1 MFQVIPKIDTP
12 TSVLE
17 KITAAFCSKEPDM
30 RVARIEFKP
39 RVVRVVCKPAK
50 DSLSFTYQDFAEFM
64 NTDIDTLEHWAVE
77 LLRHAIATRTIS
89 YEHRELVNFVRLFE
103 PAGVSSAE
111 INNAEALRTVMC
123 CYDNTW
129 WYIFRALYC
138 DAVTRNRPL
147 VYKGTNLTEVVE
159 LFRDTDL
166 TSAWNK
172 SPYDDWNSLY
182 CGEEQLPLT
191 LLLQLPEVFGACIDA
206 DYTWLATEVKR
217 AKPALLAEIK
227 ERVMNAPLFYAALSV
242 NVPDKPPVPA
252 KPKVSDLLATIEVQ
266 QQQIENLREELMSV
280 SATVTEL
287 LANLKGSSKD
297 NLRKDIEDLRKKV
310 DSKIDLVM
318 QRGHAGTTT
327 VILQVNGQTVR
338 SR

>member
-12 TSVLE
+12 ASVLE
-17 KITAAFCSKEPDM
+17 KIKAAFCAKEPDM

-50 DSLSFTYQDFAEFM
+50 DSLSFTYPDFREFM
-64 NTDIDTLEHWAVE
+64 GTTDDQEGWAVE
-77 LLRHAIATRTIS
+77 LLRHAIATKTIS

-103 PAGVSSAE
+103 PAGVSGAE

-138 DAVTRNRPL
+138 DAVTRKRAL
-147 VYKGTNLTEVVE
+147 MYKGTNLTECAD

-166 TSAWNK
+166 TSAWDR

-227 ERVMNAPLFYAALSV
+227 AHVLNAPLFYAALSG

-252 KPKVSDLLATIEVQ
+252 KPKVSDLRATIEVQ

-287 LANLKGSSKD
+287 LANLKGSSKE
-297 NLRKDIEDLRKKV
+297 NLRKEIEDLRSKV
-310 DSKIDLVM
+310 DSKIDLVV
-318 QRGHAGTTT
+318 QRGHAGTTSA
-327 VILQVNGQTVR
+327 ILTVNGQTVR

>member
-12 TSVLE
+12 ASVLE
-17 KITAAFCSKEPDM
+17 KIKAAFCAKEPDM

-50 DSLSFTYQDFAEFM
+50 DSLSFTYPDFREFM

-77 LLRHAIATRTIS
+77 LLRHAIATKTIS

-103 PAGVSSAE
+103 PAGVSGAD

-138 DAVTRNRPL
+138 DAVPRKRAL
-147 VYKGTNLTEVVE
+147 MYKGTNLTECAD

-172 SPYDDWNSLY
+172 SPYDKWNSLY
-182 CGEEQLPLT
+182 YGDEQLPLI
-191 LLLQLPEVFGACIDA
+191 LLLQLPEIFGACIDA
-206 DYTWLATEVKR
+206 DYAWLAAEVKR

-227 ERVMNAPLFYAALSV
+227 ELNAPLFYAALSGT
-242 NVPDKPPVPA
+242 PADKPPVLK
-252 KPKVSDLLATIEVQ
+252 KPKVTDLQATILAQ
-266 QQQIENLREELMSV
+266 QQQIESLREELRNV
-280 SATVTEL
+280 SAAVTEL
-287 LANLKGSSKD
+287 LNNLKGSSKE
-297 NLRKDIEDLRKKV
+297 NLRKEIEELRSKV
-310 DSKIDLVM
+310 DSKIDLVV
-318 QRGHAGTTT
+318 QRGHAGTTSA
-327 VILQVNGQTVR
+327 ILTVNGQTVR

>member
-12 TSVLE
+12 ASVLE
-17 KITAAFCSKEPDM
+17 KIKAAFCAKEPDM

-50 DSLSFTYQDFAEFM
+50 DSLSFTYPDFREFM
-64 NTDIDTLEHWAVE
+64 GTTDDQEGWAVE
-77 LLRHAIATRTIS
+77 LLRHAIATKTIS

-103 PAGVSSAE
+103 PAGVSGAE

-166 TSAWNK
+166 TSAWDR
-172 SPYDDWNSLY
+172 SPYDKWNSLY
-182 CGEEQLPLT
+182 YGEEQLPLV

-206 DYTWLATEVKR
+206 DYAWLAAEVKR

-227 ERVMNAPLFYAALSV
+227 EHVLNAPLFYAALSGT
-242 NVPDKPPVPA
+242 PADKPPVLK
-252 KPKVSDLLATIEVQ
+252 KPKVTDLQATILSQ
-266 QQQIENLREELMSV
+266 QQQIESLREELLNV
-280 SATVTEL
+280 SAAVTEL
-287 LANLKGSSKD
+287 LNNLKGSSKE
-297 NLRKDIEDLRKKV
+297 NLRKEIEDLRSKV
-310 DSKIDLVM
+310 DSKIDLVV
-318 QRGHAGTTT
+318 QRGHAGTTSA
-327 VILQVNGQTVR
+327 ILTVNGQTVR

>member
-1 MFQVIPKIDTP
+1 MYHILPRIETSPEVMQSILEYFQKN
-12 TSVLE
+12 
-17 KITAAFCSKEPDM
+17 EP
-30 RVARIEFKP
+30 RTNVNRLEFKP

-50 DSLSFTYQDFAEFM
+50 NSLSFTYKDFAEFM

-103 PAGVSSAE
+103 PAGSASADVKNE
-111 INNAEALRTVMC
+111 VALRTVMC

-159 LFRDTDL
+159 LFRDAYST
-166 TSAWNK
+166 ANWNK

-227 ERVMNAPLFYAALSV
+227 ERVMNAPLFYAALSG

-252 KPKVSDLLATIEVQ
+252 KPKVSDLQATILAQ
-266 QQQIENLREELMSV
+266 QQQIEKLREELMRV
-280 SATVTEL
+280 SATVTAL
-287 LANLKGSSKD
+287 LANFKESSKD

-318 QRGHAGTTT
+318 QRGHAGTTA